1 MNFFKSTINNSMKK
15 MKHSGINPLKHAQDL
30 NAKSYQ
36 YEIKK
41 SRATQIK
48 RHTMFLGQKT

>member
-1 MNFFKSTINNSMKK
+1 